1 MKNILTVLLLSASL
15 YAIGLE
21 KEAKSFDD
29 YSLLYENNIFSRE
42 RQAPRP
48 EHEEREPV
56 RVRRVINVF
65 MLKGVAVSAQESV
78 AFVEEQVSGDLYR
91 LKTGDELAGGVVT
104 DVQKDKI
111 VFTMDNKLSEIA
123 VGGELGR
130 SETEEEYVAS
140 AEAPETGADAA
151 AAAPAAPAAGGSSE
165 DEILRQMLERRKQQM
180 GN

>member
-1 MKNILTVLLLSASL
+1 MKNIIAVLLLAAPL
-15 YAIGLE
+15 YALGIEQG
-21 KEAKSFDD
+21 AKSFDD

-42 RQAPRP
+42 RQKPL
-48 EHEEREPV
+48 EENMDREPV

-65 MLKGVAVSAQESV
+65 ILKGVAVSAQESV
-78 AFVEEQVSGDLYR
+78 AFVEEQVSGDFYR
-91 LKTGDELAGGVVT
+91 LKAGDELAGGVVT

-111 VFTMDNKLSEIA
+111 VFTMDNNLSEIA

-140 AEAPETGADAA
+140 ADAPDEGTVDAA
-151 AAAPAAPAAGGSSE
+151 TDAPAAGGSSE
-165 DEILRQMLERRKQQM
+165 DEVLRLMLERRKQQL